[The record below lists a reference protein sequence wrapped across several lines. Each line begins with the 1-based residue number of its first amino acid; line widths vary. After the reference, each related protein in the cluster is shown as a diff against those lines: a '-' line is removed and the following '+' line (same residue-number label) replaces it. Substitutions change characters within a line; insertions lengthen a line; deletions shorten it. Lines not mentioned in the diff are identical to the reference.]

1 MGVGVGA
8 NAAGVEEAP
17 EILLLVTT

>member
-8 NAAGVEEAP
+8 NAAGVEETP